1 MGETLKVTD
10 NNSEAENALNTIE
23 GVGADVTVEEGSNDD
38 DTNAEVSKVR
48 SEPERALLVLIGED
62 TRKDF
67 GVTKSIS
74 KAMELLEPVGFDF
87 VDTRC

>member
-1 MGETLKVTD
+1 VGETIEVTD
-10 NNSEAENALNTIE
+10 NNSEAENALNTVE
-23 GVGADVTVEEGSNDD
+23 GVDANVTMEEGSNDD
-38 DTNAEVSKVR
+38 NTNAEVSELR

-74 KAMELLEPVGFDF
+74 KAIELLEPVGFDF
-87 VDTRC
+87 VDARC